1 MLNFAPKFTA
11 SADGNATNAFV
22 NSFLHCEGR
31 ERASKRAREN
41 SSLSSKDALAKGNSW
56 NGSNRLQSL
65 LGWCTI
71 FTGSTLVCT

>member
-31 ERASKRAREN
+31 EREQANEWEKIP
-41 SSLSSKDALAKGNSW
+41 LSSKDALAKGNSW